1 VEGHINDCL
10 GKGQYPGRM
19 NQLETRELN
28 YFAAVADTLHFGR
41 AADRLGISQPPLS
54 RAIARLER
62 RLGVPLLE
70 RSTRQVLLT
79 PAGEVFLAECH
90 AILVAMDIAVR
101 RTRRAA
107 EPQRITLAA
116 RPASGPG
123 ILPDLIAAGAQGPH
137 GALTDVVFTYDE
149 VGALRDGTADV
160 ALMCQSTPA
169 PGLET
174 MELGVEQPVVLL
186 PAGHPLSDRPI
197 LTLTEVEALPGY
209 QAHLPHE
216 ALDAMVDRVALG
228 GLVVVVGDSV
238 RDRLGGSVRTVPVQ
252 GYPTT
257 QLVLAW
263 LPAARPAAAR
273 LTATARAVLARRPP
287 QRPAWANASPVWS
300 DDANAGGTGDLERSA
315 G

>member
-1 VEGHINDCL
+1 
-10 GKGQYPGRM
+10 M

-41 AADRLGISQPPLS
+41 AADRLGITQPPLS

-62 RLGVPLLE
+62 RVGVPLLE
-70 RSTRQVLLT
+70 RTTRQVLLT
-79 PAGEVFLAECH
+79 PAGEVFLAECQS
-90 AILVAMDIAVR
+90 ILAAMDMAVH

-107 EPQRITLAA
+107 EPHRITLAA

-160 ALMCQSTPA
+160 ALMCQTTAA

-174 MELGVEQPVVLL
+174 MELGAERPVVLL
-186 PAGHPLSDRPI
+186 PAGHPLSDRPF

-209 QAHLPHE
+209 EAQLPNE

-228 GLVVVVGDSV
+228 QLVVVVGESV
-238 RDRLGGSVRTVPVQ
+238 HDRLGGSVRIVPVH
-252 GYPTT
+252 GYPVT

-273 LTATARAVLARRPP
+273 LTSTARAVLARHA
-287 QRPAWANASPVWS
+287 PAWASAGPAWS
-300 DDANAGGTGDLERSA
+300 ADADVGGAGDLEHSV

>member
-1 VEGHINDCL
+1 
-10 GKGQYPGRM
+10 M
-19 NQLETRELN
+19 NQLETRELT

-41 AADRLGISQPPLS
+41 AADRLGITQPPLS

-62 RLGVPLLE
+62 RVGVPLLE

-90 AILVAMDIAVR
+90 TILAAIDMAVR
-101 RTRRAA
+101 RTRRTA

-160 ALMCQSTPA
+160 ALMCQTTAA

-174 MELGVEQPVVLL
+174 MELGPERPVVLL
-186 PAGHPLSDRPI
+186 PAGHPLSDRPF

-209 QAHLPHE
+209 EAQLPNE

-228 GLVVVVGDSV
+228 QLVVVVGDSV
-238 RDRLGGSVRTVPVQ
+238 DDRLGGSVRTVPVQ
-252 GYPTT
+252 GYPIT

-273 LTATARAVLARRPP
+273 LTATARDVLAQRAARRA
-287 QRPAWANASPVWS
+287 AWASTGPVWS
-300 DDANAGGTGDLERSA
+300 ADGDIGGTGDLERSA